1 MLQITPLQLDTV
13 LVELSNKMS
22 YLLLDEGVVCDGQ
35 VLKVDGQVL
44 SPGNITLELS
54 DPRSEKQLEYL

>member
-1 MLQITPLQLDTV
+1 LDIV

-22 YLLLDEGVVCDGQ
+22 YLLLDKRVVCDHQ
-35 VLKVDGQVL
+35 VLKVGGQVL

>member
-1 MLQITPLQLDTV
+1 M
-13 LVELSNKMS
+13 ELSNKMS